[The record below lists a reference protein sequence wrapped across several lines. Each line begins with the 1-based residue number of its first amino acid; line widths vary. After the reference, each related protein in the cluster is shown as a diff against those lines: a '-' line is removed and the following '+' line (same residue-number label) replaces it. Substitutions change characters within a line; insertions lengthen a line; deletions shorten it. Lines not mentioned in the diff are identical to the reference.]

1 MTKEKI
7 FSKQWFYSYFL
18 VFIGSL
24 LFAVGDVMF
33 VNPYLMAPG
42 GTYGLSNVLNAIWPW
57 KISLYAICMDIP
69 LLIIGTLILGPK
81 FGVKTIV
88 STILIFCFTF
98 LLEMFWG
105 YTPIIHDG
113 PIMATPIDGANMVE
127 IVNNGGWFIP
137 DYFLNTV
144 VAGIIYGL
152 AIGLVFKSGATSGG
166 SDIISMILH
175 KYTKI
180 SLGTL
185 VLIVDSAI
193 TLTSLSLGD
202 FRLPIYSIILIFI
215 ESKVIDIVVEGV
227 KSYKTI
233 FIVSDKYEEVRQ
245 MIINDLERGGTCMKG
260 IGMYNGKERNFIYTT
275 VSRREFTHLKEQIY
289 DIDPDAFINVIDSNE
304 ILGNGFKAIKE

>member
-7 FSKQWFYSYFL
+7 FSKQWFFSYFL

-57 KISLYAICMDIP
+57 KISLYAICMDVP

-105 YTPIIHDG
+105 YSPIIHDG
-113 PIMATPIDGANMVE
+113 PIMAAPIDGISMVE
-127 IVNNGGWFIP
+127 IANNGGWFIP

-185 VLIVDSAI
+185 VLIVDSCI
-193 TLTSLSLGD
+193 TLTSLFLGD

-233 FIVSDKYEEVRQ
+233 FIVSDKYEEVR
-245 MIINDLERGGTCMKG
+245 
-260 IGMYNGKERNFIYTT
+260 FIYTT

-289 DIDPDAFINVIDSNE
+289 DIDPNAFINVIDSNE